1 MNTIVEYRSDELTL
15 QQLHQQNF
23 PGTSIPWIVNLRDSA
38 FNQFKI
44 SGMPNPQMED
54 WKYTNFKSLQRQAF
68 SFPNKRN
75 LKINESEISSALIPN
90 LDVYRV
96 VFVDGALDENLSQ
109 LDKIPSEIHLA
120 SIADQLQNNNDE
132 VKSFLGKYAN
142 TEKNGF
148 VLLNTALMQDGIYIH
163 LLKNCV
169 VEKPI
174 HLIYISTTQTHPTWF
189 HLRNL
194 IIAEEN
200 SQASIIESYIGFGDS
215 VYFNNVTTEIVLAKR
230 AKLSHYKIQQEA
242 KLSFH
247 ISLSKVHQQ
256 QDSLFSSY
264 LFALGGR
271 LARNEI
277 RSDLS
282 EPRCEYVAKGLYFA
296 SEHQQLDTFA
306 RVDHLAENC
315 TSRVFFKG
323 IANDQARAVFRGIA
337 YVHPDAQRSDAEQKN
352 NNLLLSPDAEVD
364 TKPQLEI
371 YANDVKCSHGAT
383 VGQLDDDALFYLCSR
398 GIKEQIAR
406 SLLTYSFAKE
416 ITDSLPIKPIAQYIE
431 QHLKN
436 ILPGAKSLGN
446 LE

>member
-1 MNTIVEYRSDELTL
+1 MNTIVEYRPDELTL
-15 QQLHQQNF
+15 QQLHQQNL
-23 PGTSIPWIVNLRDSA
+23 PGTSVPWIANLRNTA

-54 WKYTNFKSLQRQAF
+54 WKYTNLKSLQRQAF
-68 SFPNKRN
+68 CFPDKRN
-75 LKINESEISSALIPN
+75 LKIHENEISSALIPN

-96 VFVDGALDENLSQ
+96 VFVDGELDENLSQ

-120 SIADQLQNNNDE
+120 SIADQLQNNNNK
-132 VKSFLGKYAN
+132 VKSYLNKYAN
-142 TEKNGF
+142 TDQNGF
-148 VLLNTALMQDGIYIH
+148 VFLNTALMQDGIYIH
-163 LLKNCV
+163 IPKNCV
-169 VEKPI
+169 INKPI
-174 HLIYISTTQTHPTWF
+174 HLIYISTTQNHPTWF

-194 IIAEEN
+194 IIAQEHI
-200 SQASIIESYIGFGDS
+200 QASIIESYIGFGDS
-215 VYFNNVTTEIVLAKR
+215 IYFNNVTTEIVLAKH
-230 AKLSHYKIQQEA
+230 ANLTHYKIQQES
-242 KLSFH
+242 KQGYH
-247 ISLSKVHQQ
+247 ISLSKIQQQ
-256 QDSLFSSY
+256 QDSLYSNYS
-264 LFALGGR
+264 FALGGR

-277 RSDLS
+277 RTDFN
-282 EPRCEYVAKGLYFA
+282 EPGCEYVAKGLYFA
-296 SEHQQLDTFA
+296 SEHQQLDTFV
-306 RVDHLAENC
+306 RVDHLSENC

-383 VGQLDDDALFYLCSR
+383 VGQLDDDALFYLRAR
-398 GIKEQIAR
+398 GIEEQIAR

-416 ITDSLPIKPIAQYIE
+416 MTETLPIRPIAQYIE
-431 QHLKN
+431 QYLKN
-436 ILPGAKSLGN
+436 ILPGAMDLGD